1 MNKRPAAFFING
13 GAGRVICSIPALELY
28 AEENPDEDFLII
40 CEGGTDFYKGHPKLY
55 NKTYDNWHKNIFR
68 DLLVNTEVKT
78 PEPYR
83 VWEYYNQK
91 CNLSQAFDIEIN
103 GKGVRELPR
112 PKLKLSTEELVQ
124 GQLTI
129 ADVKQRTG
137 KDKVVV
143 FQPFGRGVTV
153 NDSVIYDSSGRS
165 FEYKNVISIVKKL
178 QQKGYAVMLMAE
190 FQINF
195 ETEGCKDP
203 VAQPNQIHIRQW
215 AGLIAS
221 CDHFLGCDSVGQH
234 IAYALDRTATV
245 VAGSTFP
252 ENISYPD
259 YEKFDVLDMGEG
271 VRMYSPIRICPD
283 EVADR
288 NNDGIMAMN
297 DKIEDVIVESVDKMV
312 KKFYVKQEGRPAP
325 KLVAPQAPTVQAPA
339 PEFTQQS
346 SGPIQMPQ
354 VVRDKLPVGQI
365 KEKA

>member
-1 MNKRPAAFFING
+1 MSKRPAAFFING
-13 GAGRVICSIPALELY
+13 GAGRVICSIPALEKY
-28 AEENPDEDFLII
+28 AEEHPDEEFYII

-68 DLLVNTEVKT
+68 DLLVNTDVKT

-103 GKGVRELPR
+103 GKGIRELPKPR
-112 PKLKLSTEELVQ
+112 LKLSTEELVQ

-129 ADVKQRTG
+129 ADIKQRTG
-137 KDKVVV
+137 KDKVVI

-153 NDSVIYDSSGRS
+153 NNDVIYDASGRS
-165 FEYKNVISIVKKL
+165 FEYKNVINIVKKL
-178 QQKGYAVMLMAE
+178 QKKYAILFMAE

-195 ETEGCKDP
+195 ENEGCKEP
-203 VAQPNQIHIRQW
+203 VAQPQQIHIRQW
-215 AGLIAS
+215 AGLISAA
-221 CDHFLGCDSVGQH
+221 DHFLGCDSVGQH
-234 IAYALDRTATV
+234 IAYALNKTATV

-252 ENISYPD
+252 VNISYPD

-271 VRMYSPIRICPD
+271 ARMYSPIRICPD

-288 NNDGIMAMN
+288 ANDGIMAMN
-297 DKIEDVIVESVDKMV
+297 EKIEDVIVESVDKMIA
-312 KKFYVKQEGRPAP
+312 KFYVKSEGITAP
-325 KLVAPQAPTVQAPA
+325 KLVAQQPPTPKPQEPDY
-339 PEFTQQS
+339 TQS
-346 SGPIQMPQ
+346 NGPIQMPN
-354 VVRDKLPVGQI
+354 VVRDKLPTAMP